1 MLKQGF
7 LTTLFALLFA
17 ITPAIADDSMDEH
30 KGAKHPAHEMGDKS
44 KSDCHKKD
52 MDVSEEYKD
61 NLEKAKDS
69 EGGKH
74 PAHKMDEGEEMLDE
88 RGQ

>member
-61 NLEKAKDS
+61 S